1 MMKSWP
7 SSLITIAMT
16 AALMTACSKPEPA
29 TPETAE
35 APAATTPPPAA
46 APEGAPAAPAASGKA
61 EPGGYVPA
69 EHEKVAPA
77 PEGTEPHTAGPDE
90 TKTE

>member
-1 MMKSWP
+1 
-7 SSLITIAMT
+7 
-16 AALMTACSKPEPA
+16 MTACSKPEPA

-46 APEGAPAAPAASGKA
+46 APEAAPAASGKA

-77 PEGTEPHTAGPDE
+77 PEGTEPHTAAPDE